1 MTELYR
7 KKNELV
13 PPIMDSILNRG
24 MLLTISEI
32 SVVAR
37 VSVGRKENLGFI
49 EYIAP
54 ILSWYLY

>member
-32 SVVAR
+32 SVVAKF
-37 VSVGRKENLGFI
+37 SVGTKENLGFI